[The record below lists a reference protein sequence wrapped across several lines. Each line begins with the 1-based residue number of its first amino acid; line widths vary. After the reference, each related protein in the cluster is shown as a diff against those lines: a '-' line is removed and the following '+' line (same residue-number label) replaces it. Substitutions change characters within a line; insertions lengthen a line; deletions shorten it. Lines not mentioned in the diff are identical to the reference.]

1 MPFTLQFS
9 GLLPILRNAFT
20 EIEIRKNGGAL
31 PFSTLFDTPHTHMLS
46 NQIRQALLLAV
57 GVLGLVA
64 ADTAYAQDDPHVFR
78 GATIYTMS
86 GDAIDS
92 GALVIQNGEILDVG
106 SAGAVD
112 VPSGAVEVDA
122 SGQVIMP
129 GLIDTHSH
137 IGGVSGGDGSSPLH
151 PGVRTI
157 DGINVRNSGMMRAR
171 AGGITTVNVLSGSG
185 HLMSGQTTHL
195 KLRDGSTIDDLLLC
209 YEDSDICGGMK
220 MANGTNPQRDSGPF
234 PGTRAKSAAEA
245 RALFL
250 EAEAYRDQLNSDDPP
265 DRDLG
270 MEGLVEVLNGERIVH
285 FHTHRHDDIMTA
297 LRLRDEFGFEL
308 VLHHVSEGWRVADEI
323 AEAGVPA
330 SIITLDSP
338 GGKHEAVN
346 LYFRNG
352 RVLDEAGVDVSY
364 HTDDPITDSRLFLRS
379 PAMGV
384 RAGMDR
390 TAALESVTIAG
401 ARQLGLDNRIGSLEP
416 GKDADFILLSGDPLS
431 AYTRVNETWIEG
443 MRVFDRSNPD
453 DNAFFTGGY
462 RIFDGTMHHVHDI
475 NE

>member
-1 MPFTLQFS
+1 MPYK
-9 GLLPILRNAFT
+9 R
-20 EIEIRKNGGAL
+20 
-31 PFSTLFDTPHTHMLS
+31 
-46 NQIRQALLLAV
+46 IRQALLIAV
-57 GVLGLVA
+57 GVLGLLA
-64 ADTAYAQDDPHVFR
+64 ADTAHAQDDPHVFR
-78 GATIYTMS
+78 GATIYPIS
-86 GDAIDS
+86 GNVIDD
-92 GALVIQNGEILDVG
+92 GALVIHNGEILDVG
-106 SAGAVD
+106 PTGSVD
-112 VPSGAVEVDA
+112 IPSGAVEVDA

-137 IGGVSGGDGSSPLH
+137 IGGVSGGDSSSPLH
-151 PGVRTI
+151 PDVRTI

-171 AGGITTVNVLSGSG
+171 AGGITTVNVMSGSG
-185 HLMSGQTTHL
+185 HLMSGQTSYL
-195 KLRDGSTIDDLLLC
+195 KLRAGTTIDDLLLC
-209 YEDSDICGGMK
+209 YEDSEICGGMK
-220 MANGTNPQRDSGPF
+220 MANGTNPQQDSGPF

-245 RALFL
+245 RTLFL
-250 EAEAYRDQLNSDDPP
+250 EAEAYRDQLESDESP
-265 DRDLG
+265 DRDLR

-297 LRLRDEFGFEL
+297 LRLKEEFGFEL

-401 ARQLGLDNRIGSLEP
+401 AHQLGLEDRIGSLEP

-431 AYTRVNETWIEG
+431 TYTRINETWVEG
-443 MRVFDRSNPD
+443 ARVFDRSNPD
-453 DNAFFTGGY
+453 DNAYFTGGY
-462 RIFDGTMHHVHDI
+462 RIFDGTMHHIHDI